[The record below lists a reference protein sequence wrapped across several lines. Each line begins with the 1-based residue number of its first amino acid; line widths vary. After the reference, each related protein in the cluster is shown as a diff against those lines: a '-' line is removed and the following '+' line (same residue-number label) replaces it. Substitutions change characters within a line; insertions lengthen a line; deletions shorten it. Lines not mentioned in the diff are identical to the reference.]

1 MSVAFTY
8 PFTSQVWTRF
18 PVNAAI
24 VKATVATALHHPR
37 SVLFVSSAAS
47 DAFAPYFHDMI
58 RNFEYQ
64 TRKPTKDVLKQ
75 TIVEGSQDWE
85 TSSPNIPTSELQIG
99 DWLVGLFCLIPIHL
113 AVTRSNRFIPLKDG
127 VDSPQFEHSL
137 LGANV
142 AQISEAYVTISWPI
156 LQD

>member
-1 MSVAFTY
+1 MFVAFTY
-8 PFTSQVWTRF
+8 PVILQVWTRF

-24 VKATVATALHHPR
+24 VKTTVATALRRPR

-47 DAFAPYFHDMI
+47 DAFAPYFNNMI

-64 TRKPTKDVLKQ
+64 TRKSMKDVLKE
-75 TIVEGSQDWE
+75 TIVRGSQDWKA
-85 TSSPNIPTSELQIG
+85 SSPNIPTSELQIG

-113 AVTRSNRFIPLKDG
+113 AITRSNRFIPLKDG

-142 AQISEAYVTISWPI
+142 AQISEAYVAISWPV
-156 LQD
+156 LQN